1 MMKIHGDVI
10 SPFTRMCLVT
20 AHELGLKDQVK
31 LVATVVKPAELNPFL
46 TKLSPIG
53 KIPVLET
60 DHGHAI
66 YDSRVIMEYLAHH
79 AGEKNFIPDDGVKR
93 FKVLTLLA
101 LAQGIA
107 DAAVSK
113 RYEQVQRPET
123 MRWTEYRTRLK
134 ARIEDGL
141 NDIEANWMESLHDVH
156 VASVAVACMLGYIDY
171 RHDALNWRSGR
182 PHLEAFAKRFNSR
195 LSMEAWPLA

>member
-1 MMKIHGDVI
+1 MMKIYGDVI

-20 AHELGLKDQVK
+20 VHEVGLKDKVK
-31 LVATVVKPAELNPFL
+31 LLPAAVKPAEVNSFL
-46 TKLSPIG
+46 AKLSPIG

-93 FKVLTLLA
+93 FRVLTLLA

-107 DAAVSK
+107 DAAVAM
-113 RYEQVQRPET
+113 RYEQVQRPEG
-123 MRWTEYRTRLK
+123 MRWAEFRARLK
-134 ARIEDGL
+134 TRIEDGL
-141 NDIEANWMESLHDVH
+141 DDIEANWMDSLHEVNA
-156 VASVAVACMLGYIDY
+156 ASIAVACMLGYVDF

-182 PHLEAFAKRFNSR
+182 PDLDAFAKRFNTR
-195 LSMEAWPLA
+195 LSMEAWPLI

>member
-1 MMKIHGDVI
+1 MKIYGDVI

-20 AHELGLKDQVK
+20 VHEVGLKDKVK
-31 LVATVVKPAELNPFL
+31 LVNTAVKPAEVNGFL
-46 TKLSPIG
+46 SKLSPIG

-93 FKVLTLLA
+93 FRVLTLLA
-101 LAQGIA
+101 LATGIS
-107 DAAVSK
+107 DAAVAM
-113 RYEQVQRPET
+113 RYEQVQRPEAT
-123 MRWTEYRTRLK
+123 RWPEFRTRLK

-141 NDIEANWMESLHDVH
+141 DDIEANWMDSFHDVNA
-156 VASVAVACMLGYIDY
+156 ASIAVACTLGYIDY

-182 PHLEAFAKRFNSR
+182 PHLEAFAKRFSER
-195 LSMEAWPLA
+195 LSMEAWPLT